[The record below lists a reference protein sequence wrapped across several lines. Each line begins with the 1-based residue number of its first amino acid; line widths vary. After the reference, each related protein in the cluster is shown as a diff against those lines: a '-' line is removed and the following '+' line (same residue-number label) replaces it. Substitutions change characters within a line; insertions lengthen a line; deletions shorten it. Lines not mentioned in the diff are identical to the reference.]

1 MKRWQHVWRLLPL
14 MVMMLALTGC
24 GKPFLS
30 ALDPKGPVAEEQL
43 SLIMLSLYIM
53 TLVFAVVAIIF
64 TYVLIRFRKRP
75 GQDGIPKQV
84 EGSHT
89 LEIIWTVIPIVL
101 LVILAIPTVT
111 LTFDLAEKQPVEESI
126 QVNVTAHQ
134 FWWEFE
140 YPDLG
145 ITTAQELYI
154 PVGTKINFNL
164 TSEDV
169 KHSFWVP
176 ALAGKTDTNPGSINT
191 SWFQA
196 DEVGT
201 YEGLCA
207 ELCGAAHALMYF
219 KVEAVTQENF
229 DAWVANLKGYAAAP
243 NTDSELQGQA
253 IFQQQCISCHAI
265 GAQGG
270 AVGPN
275 LAGFADR
282 NILAGIMDNNE
293 ENLAGWIRDP
303 QSYKPGNA
311 MPGFAALEDEEV
323 SALVDYLKSLKLN
336 QQ

>member
-24 GKPFLS
+24 GEPFLS

-53 TLVFAVVAIIF
+53 MAVFAVVAVIF
-64 TYVLIRFRKRP
+64 IYVLIRFRKRP
-75 GQDGIPKQV
+75 GQDEIPKQV

-101 LVILAIPTVT
+101 LVILAVPTVT
-111 LTFDLAEKQPVEESI
+111 LTFDLAEKQPADSI
-126 QVNVTAHQ
+126 QVHVTAHQ

-154 PVGTKINFNL
+154 PVGKKIQFHL
-164 TSEDV
+164 TADDV

-176 ALAGKTDTNPGSINT
+176 ALGGKIDTNPGSTNAK
-191 SWFQA
+191 WLQA

-207 ELCGAAHALMYF
+207 ELCGASHALMYF
-219 KVEAVTQENF
+219 KVEAVSQEDF
-229 DAWVANLKGYAAAP
+229 DTWVANLQGYTATPA
-243 NTDSELQGQA
+243 TDSELQGQA
-253 IFQQQCISCHAI
+253 IFQQQCISCHAV
-265 GAQGG
+265 GKEGG
-270 AVGPN
+270 VVGPN

-293 ENLAGWIRDP
+293 ENLAGWIKDP

-311 MPGFAALEDEEV
+311 MPGFATLKDEEL